1 MIRSG
6 STILVL
12 APHTDDGEIGCG
24 ATLSKLLD
32 LNCKIYYLAF
42 CTCDS
47 NLPDGFPNGT
57 LEAELREATK
67 VLSIPKENVIVK
79 DFQVRCL
86 SYERQAVLDI
96 LVALN
101 KEISPDVVFAPTLED
116 LHQDHSTVTQEAI
129 RAFKTKTLLC
139 YEMPW
144 NNFSFEIGIN
154 SDKFPEIS
162 GERKFS
168 PMDRSLRR
176 ELKSA
181 FGNNNYWFNTS
192 KFKNAVEIKI
202 KSKKEIIEFLVPKE
216 MVSTSSVRLF
226 VLWTTLPSIVLI
238 IIALIFLKNQ
248 TRPLVK
254 LAKAAEKFGKGDY
267 INDFIPSGAQEIRK
281 ASYEFDRMAKRI
293 NRHLNQRAEMLSG
306 ISHDLRTPLTR
317 LKLQLAMLKQ
327 KEISEKMS
335 KDIDEM
341 EKMLNDYLQ
350 FAKTQTQES
359 TEKINLNNLLR
370 SISKG
375 FESNKI
381 SLDEDESKIFLN
393 GRPSA
398 LKRSF
403 ENVIQNGLTY
413 GSNVKIKVQKG
424 NKRALVTIEDD
435 GPGIPEDQY
444 KNVFKP
450 FFRLDKSRSL
460 NQSGVG
466 LGLAIVEDIINSHG
480 GNIQLGKSKYGGLQV
495 KISLPF

>member
-1 MIRSG
+1 MFSGLNNFIKYILPKRLFYRALIIVAAPTIILQIIITIVFYDSIWIKANKNITRS
-6 STILVL
+6 
-12 APHTDDGEIGCG
+12 
-24 ATLSKLLD
+24 
-32 LNCKIYYLAF
+32 
-42 CTCDS
+42 
-47 NLPDGFPNGT
+47 
-57 LEAELREATK
+57 
-67 VLSIPKENVIVK
+67 
-79 DFQVRCL
+79 
-86 SYERQAVLDI
+86 
-96 LVALN
+96 LVAQL
-101 KEISPDVVFAPTLED
+101 K
-116 LHQDHSTVTQEAI
+116 AI
-129 RAFKTKTLLC
+129 EEVYQNDKTNLDFLTDSYK
-139 YEMPW
+139 
-144 NNFSFEIGIN
+144 NNFNFEIGIN
-154 SDKFPEIS
+154 QEIFPNNS
-162 GERKFS
+162 GERRFS

-176 ELKSA
+176 ELKST

-202 KSKKEIIEFLVPKE
+202 RSNNEVLEFLVPKE
-216 MVSTSSVRLF
+216 MVSASSVRLF
-226 VLWTTLPSIVLI
+226 VLWTTLPSLVLI

-248 TRPLVK
+248 TKPLVK
-254 LAKAAEKFGKGDY
+254 LAKAAERFGKGDY
-267 INDFIPSGAQEIRK
+267 VNDFRASGSQEIRK
-281 ASYEFDRMAKRI
+281 AAFEFDRMAKRI

-350 FAKTQTQES
+350 FAKTQTQEH
-359 TEKINLNNLLR
+359 TVLINLNNLLK
-370 SISKG
+370 SI
-375 FESNKI
+375 KI
-381 SLDEDESKIFLN
+381 SFNNSNFFLN
-393 GRPSA
+393 DNATTVELKGRPTA

-403 ENVIQNGLTY
+403 ENIIQNGLSY
-413 GSNVKIKVQKG
+413 GEKVYLNIQKG
-424 NKRALVTIEDD
+424 NKRVTIIIEDD

-480 GNIQLGKSKYGGLQV
+480 GNIQLGKSKYNGLQV

>member
-1 MIRSG
+1 MYSG
-6 STILVL
+6 LNNLIKYILPKRLFYRALIIVAAPTI
-12 APHTDDGEIGCG
+12 
-24 ATLSKLLD
+24 
-32 LNCKIYYLAF
+32 
-42 CTCDS
+42 
-47 NLPDGFPNGT
+47 
-57 LEAELREATK
+57 
-67 VLSIPKENVIVK
+67 
-79 DFQVRCL
+79 
-86 SYERQAVLDI
+86 I
-96 LVALN
+96 LQ
-101 KEISPDVVFAPTLED
+101 IIITVVFYDSVWIKANKNITRSLVNQ
-116 LHQDHSTVTQEAI
+116 LKAI
-129 RAFKTKTLLC
+129 EEVYKNDNTNLDFFTDSYK
-139 YEMPW
+139 
-144 NNFSFEIGIN
+144 NNFNFEIGIN
-154 SDKFPEIS
+154 QEAFPKKT

-202 KSKKEIIEFLVPKE
+202 RSGNNVIEFLVPKD

-226 VLWTTLPSIVLI
+226 VLWTTLPSVVLI

-248 TRPLVK
+248 TKPLVK
-254 LAKAAEKFGKGDY
+254 LAKAAERFGKGDY
-267 INDFIPSGAQEIRK
+267 VNDFRASGSLEIRK
-281 ASYEFDRMAKRI
+281 AAFEFDRMAKRI

-327 KEISEKMS
+327 KEISDKMS
-335 KDIDEM
+335 NDINEM

-350 FAKTQTQES
+350 FAKTQVKET
-359 TEKINLNNLLR
+359 TAKINLNNLLR
-370 SISKG
+370 SIK
-375 FESNKI
+375 NK
-381 SLDEDESKIFLN
+381 LNNENLIFTDSDVTIELN
-393 GRPSA
+393 GRPTA

-403 ENVIQNGLTY
+403 ENIIQNGLTY
-413 GSNVKIKVQKG
+413 GKKIFIHIQKG
-424 NKRALVTIEDD
+424 NNRAVIIFEDD

-480 GNIQLGKSKYGGLQV
+480 GNIQLSQSKYNGLQV
-495 KISLPF
+495 KVSLPF